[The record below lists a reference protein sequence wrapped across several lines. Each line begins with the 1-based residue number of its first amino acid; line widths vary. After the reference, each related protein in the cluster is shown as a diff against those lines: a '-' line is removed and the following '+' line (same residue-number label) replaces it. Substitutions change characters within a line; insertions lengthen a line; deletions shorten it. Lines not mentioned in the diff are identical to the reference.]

1 MRGNIFQSEIER
13 GAGEL
18 PENLFAGRLVCRCC
32 DSFRTAAQILKS
44 GSLNT
49 ETALL
54 IRTAAAEGKPEFLQ
68 AWNASEYRQ
77 NSILLVE
84 NRELGSDLSG
94 LVFYPKS
101 LLPTDAFFRAE
112 DGDILDFQIPDGKMN
127 IDLPGQEL
135 EQRSLGQRVIYRKH
149 SPFPGITV
157 VQEKYTRFYCIK
169 GAPFQ
174 HLMIDCGFGGGD
186 LKRLQNGIA
195 HGEWQLALTH
205 GHRDH
210 AGGCTQF
217 KKLLGSKGALE
228 NAGIFYTGQ
237 VMELAEGK
245 TFQIGHRRI
254 RVIDLSG
261 HSARDF
267 GYYIE
272 PERILICG
280 DAIASGP
287 NYTMC
292 SGADVN
298 RWIDSLERLQE
309 RMAAEEGTLR
319 IRELWCSHREG
330 RLTDP
335 TEAVHKMLRGLR
347 QLREGQGERYGATVY
362 GFGAVCWVKCDGV
375 SFFC

>member
-13 GAGEL
+13 VAGEI
-18 PENLFAGRLVCRCC
+18 PGNLFAGRLVCRIC
-32 DSFRTAAQILKS
+32 DSFTAA
-44 GSLNT
+44 
-49 ETALL
+49 EEALTDGTTGRESAIL
-54 IRTAAAEGKPEFLQ
+54 IRTADGEGKQGFLQ
-68 AWNASEYRQ
+68 RWNASEDWKS
-77 NSILLVE
+77 SILLVE
-84 NRELGSDLSG
+84 NGELGSGLSG
-94 LVFYPKS
+94 LVFYPRS
-101 LLPTDAFFRAE
+101 LLPTDAFYHIE

-127 IDLPGQEL
+127 IDLPRQEL
-135 EQRSLGQRVIYRKH
+135 EQRSLGQRETYRKN

-157 VQEKYTRFYCIK
+157 VQEKYTRFYCVK
-169 GAPFQ
+169 GGPFN

-186 LKRLQNGIA
+186 LKKLQNGIA

-210 AGGCTQF
+210 AGGCSRF
-217 KKLLGSKGALE
+217 KKLLGSKGDLE

-237 VMELAEGK
+237 VVELAEGK

-254 RVIDLSG
+254 HVLDLSG
-261 HSARDF
+261 HSVKDF

-292 SGADVN
+292 SGGDVN

-309 RMAAEEGTLR
+309 KMTAEERPLR
-319 IRELWCSHREG
+319 IREIWCSHREG

-335 TEAVHKMLRGLR
+335 AEAVHKMLRGLR
-347 QLREGQGERYGATVY
+347 QLRDGQGQRYGATVY
-362 GFGAVCWVKCDGV
+362 GFGAVQWVKCDGV
-375 SFFC
+375 SFFR